1 MAFILRSDYTT
12 VIDEHI
18 LSEVLRYD
26 ETRLATAEQ
35 RAVSFATG
43 HLNNRFD
50 TERIFV
56 EDEENEDWERHPLVL
71 MHTLNIC
78 LYYLHQLIAPD
89 SVPQNILDNY
99 LEAKDWFE
107 KVSAGTIN
115 PPDLPAFEDGERD
128 YVRFGGNTRREN
140 HL

>member
-1 MAFILRSDYTT
+1 MAFIIRSDYNT

-26 ETRLATAEQ
+26 ETRLATTEQ
-35 RAVSFATG
+35 RAVSFASG
-43 HLNNRFD
+43 HLNNRCD
-50 TERIFV
+50 TETLFEQTG
-56 EDEENEDWERHPLVL
+56 EDRHPLVL

-78 LYYLHQLIAPD
+78 LYYLHQVIAPD
-89 SVPQNILDNY
+89 MVPQNVLDNY

-128 YVRFGGNTRREN
+128 YVRFGGNTRRMN